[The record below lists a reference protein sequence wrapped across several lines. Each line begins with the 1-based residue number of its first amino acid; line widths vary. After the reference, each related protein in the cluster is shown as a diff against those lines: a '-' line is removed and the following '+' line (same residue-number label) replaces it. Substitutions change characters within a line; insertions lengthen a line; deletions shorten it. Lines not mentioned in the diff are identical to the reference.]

1 MEEMYVIFYLILM
14 PNICCVQCIITVS
27 VCVCVPPQGCSDVA
41 GLMQAV
47 LCLLLP
53 LAYEYDPGLVLLV
66 RGPGSGVGK
75 AAWAQ
80 ITSLLQGLAQG
91 HTLALI
97 QVRDTEGVRAPL

>member
-1 MEEMYVIFYLILM
+1 
-14 PNICCVQCIITVS
+14 
-27 VCVCVPPQGCSDVA
+27 
-41 GLMQAV
+41 MQAV

-66 RGPGSGVGK
+66 RVPGSGVGK

-91 HTLALI
+91 HTLALL
-97 QVRDTEGVRAPL
+97 QVRGTPRE